1 MKVLII
7 INEPLS
13 NMALGRNSTLSYIL
27 SCAASGDEVFIYN
40 LKNFLPKS
48 SNDLIE
54 DFHLN
59 SDKKLAKSL
68 IKNYQK
74 FNQEIM
80 LAARKNNLSK
90 LCGLLVKKVGIF
102 LPKNIIHKFLA
113 IKEFELV
120 IQRLE
125 PMKEPFPPIGK
136 KNVDE
141 FLLQLKNLFSR
152 LVFNCPIGLSDKE
165 IPQEINQ
172 ILGKKIATPT
182 AEFRLGED
190 SSKSISLMSKEY
202 QKLYQTKEIKLVF
215 KPKNSAQSLGVFAI
229 EFVKNGEDFL
239 KLKSHKTSELKL
251 VQNYKIKNDLS
262 KKELNKIVKIL
273 CFVQNADGDE
283 DLQRLTLSQIARK
296 AKKLFNNQILVQ
308 PFLEGV
314 KFGDIRVNFLKDRN
328 GNFYVAGT
336 TFRKSLHATKEKF
349 TTSYSTGA
357 SIPQPIELLQKNE
370 VKNLHQKTSQ
380 ILKVLNGELRQKYQN
395 STELGADFILV
406 GDGKNIFLGEINHH
420 CQGLLPLSEAM
431 ANSSNENCFY
441 EGGLGLT
448 RKAIEDLKALQSKAY
463 F

>member
-1 MKVLII
+1 MKVLVI

-27 SCAASGDEVFIYN
+27 SCVASGDEVFIYN
-40 LKNFLPKS
+40 LKNFLHK
-48 SNDLIE
+48 NKDELIAT
-54 DFHLN
+54 FHLN
-59 SDKKLAKSL
+59 ADKKLAKTL
-68 IKNYQK
+68 VENYQK
-74 FNQEIM
+74 FNHRIM
-80 LAARKNNLSK
+80 FAVRENNLNK
-90 LCGLLVKKVGIF
+90 LSRLLVQKIGKF
-102 LPKNIIHKFLA
+102 LPQNIGLKFLA

-120 IQRLE
+120 IQRFE

-141 FLLQLKNLFSR
+141 FLLQLKNLFPN
-152 LVFNCPIGLSDKE
+152 LIFNCPIGLNDKE

-182 AEFRLGED
+182 AEFKLGED
-190 SSKSISLMSKEY
+190 VSKSINLMSKEY
-202 QKLYQTKEIKLVF
+202 QKLYQTKKIKLVF

-239 KLKSHKTSELKL
+239 KLKSQKTSELKL
-251 VQNYKIKNDLS
+251 AQNYKIKNDLS
-262 KKELNKIVKIL
+262 EKELNKIIKIL
-273 CFVQNADGDE
+273 CFVQNSKGDE
-283 DLQRLTLSQIARK
+283 DLQKLTLSQISKK
-296 AKKLFNNQILVQ
+296 AKKLFNDQILVQ

-314 KFGDIRVNFLKDRN
+314 KVGDIRVNFLKDKK
-328 GNFYVAGT
+328 GNFYVAGK
-336 TFRKSLHATKEKF
+336 TFRKSLRATKKNF
-349 TTSYSTGA
+349 TTSYTNGSSA
-357 SIPQPIELLQKNE
+357 PQPIELLQKNE
-370 VKNLHQKTSQ
+370 IKNLHQKTVQ
-380 ILKVLNGELRQKYQN
+380 ILKVLNGKLRQKYQN

-431 ANSSNENCFY
+431 AKSLNENSLY

-448 RKAIEDLKALQSKAY
+448 KKAIEDLKAFQAKAY